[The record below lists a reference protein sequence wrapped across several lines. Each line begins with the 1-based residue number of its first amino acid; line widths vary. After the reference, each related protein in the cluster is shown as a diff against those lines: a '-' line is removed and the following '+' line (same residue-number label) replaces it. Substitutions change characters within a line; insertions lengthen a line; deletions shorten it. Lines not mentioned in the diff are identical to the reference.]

1 MRMVV
6 IDGNNKVANIIEAD
20 LTFEVPGCTL
30 VPYQAPA
37 YIGGTYTNGVFSAP
51 PAPPA
56 VTPTVP
62 KSTVMARVTAA
73 GKMSQAQ
80 SNLWAAPDQ
89 FAKWFA
95 PDQPVVNCNDPATVA
110 FVQALGLDP
119 NVILA
124 PAS

>member
-1 MRMVV
+1 MKMAV
-6 IDGNNKVANIIEAD
+6 IDASNNVVNIIEAD
-20 LTFEVPGCTL
+20 LTFQVPGCTL
-30 VPYQAPA
+30 VPYQVPA
-37 YIGGTYTNGVFSAP
+37 YIGGTYINGAFSAA
-51 PAPPA
+51 PAQPA
-56 VTPTVP
+56 GTPTVP

-73 GKMSQAQ
+73 GKMAQAQ

-110 FVQALGLDP
+110 FIQGLGLDP

-124 PAS
+124 PAP